1 MSKVDRLIKRYQD
14 DTQFRNI
21 VLDFEKIIEKQN
33 STCELKDFIK
43 AVKLAEYKNDL
54 YQSGEI

>member
-1 MSKVDRLIKRYQD
+1 MSKVDRLIQRYTD

-21 VLDFEKIIEKQN
+21 VNDFEKIIEKQS

-43 AVKLAEYKNDL
+43 AVKLAEYKNENRI
-54 YQSGEI
+54 S